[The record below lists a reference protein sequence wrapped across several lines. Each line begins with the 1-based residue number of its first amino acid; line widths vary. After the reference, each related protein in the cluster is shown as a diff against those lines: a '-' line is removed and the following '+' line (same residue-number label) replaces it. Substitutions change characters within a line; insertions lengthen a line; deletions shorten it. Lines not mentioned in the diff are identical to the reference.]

1 MAKNSAKS
9 GSETLSFEEALEK
22 LEKIVSDIEGG
33 DTPLDKTIDLYEEG
47 MNLSKYCLNTLDK
60 SEAKLKKLT
69 KNVDGSFELKS
80 LDD

>member
-1 MAKNSAKS
+1 MAKNSSKT
-9 GSETLSFEEALEK
+9 GQETLSFEEALK
-22 LEKIVSDIEGG
+22 RLEKIVSDIEGG

-69 KNVDGSFELKS
+69 KNLDGSFELKS
-80 LDD
+80 IDD